1 MTARRRHHAAS
12 EEPVVVLDIGSAK
25 VTALIGRRAADG
37 RVEVLGIG
45 HRQSAGIRAGFVVD
59 IAAAEHAVRA
69 SVDQAER
76 LAGLP
81 VEEAVVSV
89 NLAPMV
95 NGHTA
100 VALTLNG
107 GEVTQRVLE
116 RLAQAAR
123 HRLQRWLQQ
132 ATVETAESIMLVG
145 NLPCE
150 PRMLMPLHL
159 RPVLYRLDGVDSPEP
174 PLGLRGERIEL
185 TVQLLAVPRAP
196 LSNLQALVERAHL
209 RAKGFVAAPLA
220 AGLGCLTADERELGA
235 AVVDIGAGR
244 TVVGIFAGGRF
255 LYGDSLPIG
264 GDAITRDIAEG
275 LLTPPAHAERL
286 KCLYGHAAPSR
297 TPRREMIDVR
307 RLGDGIRDEIVSLPR
322 AALDEIIAA
331 RILEIV
337 ERAADS
343 LAQGG
348 FAGPAA
354 RRIVVAG
361 GTAQLAGIE
370 EAFQHIHPEWS
381 VRLGRPR
388 GVFGLA
394 EATQGPAFATAAGLL
409 KAVAA
414 MDGEISLDLG
424 GSRPPGSR
432 SRAAGFV
439 GIGRWLKEN
448 F

>member
-1 MTARRRHHAAS
+1 MTARRRHHAAT
-12 EEPVVVLDIGSAK
+12 EAPVLALDIGSAK
-25 VTALIGRRAADG
+25 VTALIGRWAADE

-45 HRQSAGIRAGFVVD
+45 HRQSAGIKAGFVVD

-76 LAGLP
+76 LAGIP
-81 VEEAVVSV
+81 VEEAVVGV

-107 GEVTQRVLE
+107 GEVTQRVLA
-116 RLAQAAR
+116 RLGQAAR
-123 HRLQRWLQQ
+123 HRIQRWLQQ
-132 ATVETAESIMLVG
+132 VSLETAEAVTIMG
-145 NLPCE
+145 DPPCE
-150 PRMLMPLHL
+150 PGMLAPLHL
-159 RPVLYRLDGVDSPEP
+159 RPIVYRLDGVDSPEP
-174 PLGLRGERIEL
+174 PLGLKGERIEM

-196 LSNLQALVERAHL
+196 LANLRALVERAHL
-209 RAKGFVAAPLA
+209 RVSGFVAAPFA
-220 AGLGCLTADERELGA
+220 AGLGCLTTDERELGA
-235 AVVDIGAGR
+235 AVIDIGAGR

-275 LLTPPAHAERL
+275 LLSPPAHAERL
-286 KCLYGHAAPSR
+286 KCLHGHAAPPR
-297 TPRREMIDVR
+297 TSRREMIDVR
-307 RLGDGIRDEIVSLPR
+307 RLGDGMRDEIVSLPR
-322 AALDEIIAA
+322 AVLDEIIAA
-331 RILEIV
+331 RVAEIA
-337 ERAADS
+337 ELAADH

-348 FAGPAA
+348 FSGPAA
-354 RRIVVAG
+354 RRIVLAG
-361 GTAQLAGIE
+361 GTAQLTGIAD
-370 EAFQHIHPEWS
+370 AFQRIHPGWS

-394 EATQGPAFATAAGLL
+394 EATQGPAFAAATGVL
-409 KAVAA
+409 KAVAE
-414 MDGEISLDLG
+414 MEGEIALD
-424 GSRPPGSR
+424 
-432 SRAAGFV
+432 AAGSPSVKGRVRPVGLV

>member
-1 MTARRRHHAAS
+1 MTARRRHHTAS
-12 EEPVVVLDIGSAK
+12 ETPILVLDIGSAK
-25 VTALIGRRAADG
+25 VTALIGRRAPDG
-37 RVEVLGIG
+37 RIEVLGIG
-45 HRQSAGIRAGFVVD
+45 HRQSAGIKAGFVVD
-59 IAAAEHAVRA
+59 IAAAEHAVRT

-76 LAGLP
+76 LAGIP
-81 VEEAVVSV
+81 VEEAVVGV

-107 GEVTQRVLE
+107 GEVTERVRE
-116 RLAQAAR
+116 RLCQAAR
-123 HRLQRWLQQ
+123 HRIQRWLQQ
-132 ATVETAESIMLVG
+132 AALETAEAVTVVG
-145 NLPCE
+145 GLPCE
-150 PRMLMPLHL
+150 PGMLAPIHL
-159 RPVLYRLDGVDSPEP
+159 RPVVYRLDGVDSPEP
-174 PLGLRGERIEL
+174 PLGLKGERIEM

-196 LSNLQALVERAHL
+196 LANLQALVERAHL
-209 RAKGFVAAPLA
+209 RVSGFIAAPFA

-264 GDAITRDIAEG
+264 GNAITRDIAEG
-275 LLTPPAHAERL
+275 LLSPPAYAERL
-286 KCLYGHAAPSR
+286 KCLHGHAAPAGPSG
-297 TPRREMIDVR
+297 REMIDVR
-307 RLGDGIRDEIVSLPR
+307 RLGDGMRDEIVSLPR
-322 AALDEIIAA
+322 AALDEIVAA
-331 RILEIV
+331 RVAEIASL
-337 ERAADS
+337 AAGS

-348 FAGPAA
+348 FSGPAA
-354 RRIVVAG
+354 RRIVIVG

-370 EAFQHIHPEWS
+370 DAFHRIRPGWS

-394 EATQGPAFATAAGLL
+394 EATQGPAFAAATGLL
-409 KAVAA
+409 KAVAQ
-414 MDGEISLDLG
+414 MDGEIALDLAG
-424 GSRPPGSR
+424 PPSARRRTRP
-432 SRAAGFV
+432 AGFV

>member
-1 MTARRRHHAAS
+1 MTARRRLHAIS
-12 EEPVVVLDIGSAK
+12 ETPLVVLDIGSAK
-25 VTALIGRRAADG
+25 VTALIGRCAADG
-37 RVEVLGIG
+37 RIDVLGIG
-45 HRQSAGIRAGFVVD
+45 HRQSAGIKAGFVVD

-76 LAGLP
+76 LAGIP
-81 VEEAVVSV
+81 VEEAVVGV

-107 GEVTQRVLE
+107 GEVTPRVIE
-116 RLAQAAR
+116 RLGQAAR
-123 HRLQRWLQQ
+123 HRIQRWLQQ
-132 ATVETAESIMLVG
+132 AALETAEAVTLVGEPACEPGMLV
-145 NLPCE
+145 
-150 PRMLMPLHL
+150 PLHL
-159 RPVLYRLDGVDSPEP
+159 RPVVYRLDGVDSPEP
-174 PLGLRGERIEL
+174 PLGLKGERIEM
-185 TVQLLAVPRAP
+185 TVQMLAVPRAP
-196 LSNLQALVERAHL
+196 LANLQALVERAHL
-209 RAKGFVAAPLA
+209 RVSRFVAAPLA

-235 AVVDIGAGR
+235 AVIDIGAGR

-264 GDAITRDIAEG
+264 GNAITRDIAEG

-286 KCLYGHAAPSR
+286 KCLHGHAAPTR
-297 TPRREMIDVR
+297 AHRHEMVEIRRI
-307 RLGDGIRDEIVSLPR
+307 GDGMRDEIVSLPR
-322 AALDEIIAA
+322 ASLDEIVAA
-331 RILEIV
+331 RVAEIA
-337 ERAADS
+337 ELAADS

-354 RRIVVAG
+354 RRIVVVG
-361 GTAQLAGIE
+361 GTAQLTGIE
-370 EAFQHIHPEWS
+370 DVLQSCHPGWS

-409 KAVAA
+409 KAVAG
-414 MDGEISLDLG
+414 MDGEIVFDPTG
-424 GSRPPGSR
+424 GQARRMRSRP
-432 SRAAGFV
+432 AGFV

>member
-1 MTARRRHHAAS
+1 MTVRRRHHAAC
-12 EEPVVVLDIGSAK
+12 ETPILVLDIGSAK
-25 VTALIGRRAADG
+25 VTALIGRRGANE
-37 RVEVLGIG
+37 RIEVLGIG
-45 HRQSAGIRAGFVVD
+45 HRQSAGIKAGCVVD

-76 LAGLP
+76 LAGIP
-81 VEEAVVSV
+81 VEEAVVGV

-107 GEVTQRVLE
+107 GEVTRRVRE
-116 RLAQAAR
+116 RLGQAAR
-123 HRLQRWLQQ
+123 HRIQRWLQQ
-132 ATVETAESIMLVG
+132 AALEPVEAVTVVG
-145 NLPCE
+145 APSCE
-150 PRMLMPLHL
+150 PGTLVPLHL
-159 RPVLYRLDGVDSPEP
+159 RPVVYRLDGVDSPEP
-174 PLGLRGERIEL
+174 PLGLKGERIEM

-196 LSNLQALVERAHL
+196 LANLRALVERAHL
-209 RAKGFVAAPLA
+209 RVSGFVATPFA

-235 AVVDIGAGR
+235 AVVDIGADR

-264 GDAITRDIAEG
+264 GNAITRDIAEG
-275 LLTPPAHAERL
+275 LLSPPAYAERL
-286 KCLYGHAAPSR
+286 KCLHGHAAPARPS
-297 TPRREMIDVR
+297 RREMIDVR
-307 RLGDGIRDEIVSLPR
+307 RIGDGMRDEIVSLPR

-331 RILEIV
+331 RVAEIASLV
-337 ERAADS
+337 ADS

-348 FAGPAA
+348 FSGPAA
-354 RRIVVAG
+354 RRVVIAG

-370 EAFQHIHPEWS
+370 DAFHRIHPGWS

-394 EATQGPAFATAAGLL
+394 EATQGPAFAVATGLL
-409 KAVAA
+409 KAVAQ
-414 MDGEISLDLG
+414 MDGEIALDLAETPPARG
-424 GSRPPGSR
+424 RARP
-432 SRAAGFV
+432 AGFV